1 MSTTS
6 RSQEIRQQMDFQL
19 VSDYKPR
26 GDQGRAIEEI
36 LSGLAA
42 GEQHQTLL
50 GVTGSGKTFTMAKVI
65 EEMNRPALILAHN
78 KTLAAQLF
86 HEFKQFFPSNAVEY
100 FVSYYDYYQPE
111 AYIPSGDLYIEKE
124 ATINEELDK
133 LRLSATRSLFERRD
147 AIIVASVSCI
157 YGLGSPEAYY
167 GMLLLLERG
176 QKIKREDIT
185 KRLVEILYERNDG
198 DFRRGTFRV
207 RGDVIEVFPT
217 YDEMAYR
224 IELFGDEIEG
234 LSQIDPLFGTIR
246 QKYARLPIYPKSHYV
261 VQPERK
267 RSAMDSILEE
277 LEWWE
282 KELEG
287 QGRLVESQRVHQRT
301 RFDLEMI
308 KSVGYCHGIE
318 NYSRHFSGRM
328 PGEAPPTL
336 LDYFPRDYLLFID
349 ESHVTV
355 PQLHGMWHGDRS
367 RKQNLVDYG
376 FRLPSA
382 MDNRPLKFDEF
393 ETRTNQIVYVSATP
407 GPYELTKSSGV
418 VIEQI
423 IRPTGLL
430 DPPVEIR
437 PIKGQI
443 DDLLAEIRAR
453 AAVNERVLVTT
464 LTKRMAEDLAGY
476 YTEVGVK
483 CRYMHS
489 EIETLERVRLL
500 RDLRKGEYDV
510 LIGINLLREGL
521 DLPEVSLVAILD
533 ADKEG
538 FLRSQGSLI
547 QTIGRAARNI
557 NGRAIL
563 YADKM
568 TDSMRRALDET
579 QRRRVTQQA
588 YNDEHGI
595 TPESILRPLDMSL
608 AQLLKAEYADL
619 TEQDETT
626 PEFHSQQELNAFVAK
641 LENEMREAAKKF
653 EFEKAAKIRDRVKE
667 LKTKEFLFG

>member
-1 MSTTS
+1 
-6 RSQEIRQQMDFQL
+6 
-19 VSDYKPR
+19 
-26 GDQGRAIEEI
+26 
-36 LSGLAA
+36 
-42 GEQHQTLL
+42 
-50 GVTGSGKTFTMAKVI
+50 
-65 EEMNRPALILAHN
+65 MNRPALILAHN

-185 KRLVEILYERNDG
+185 RRLVEILYERNDG

-207 RGDVIEVFPT
+207 RGDVIEVYPT

-234 LSQIDPLFGTIR
+234 LSQIDPLFGTVR

-267 RSAMDSILEE
+267 RSAMDSILAE

-336 LDYFPRDYLLFID
+336 LDYFPRDFLLFID

-407 GPYELTKSSGV
+407 GPYELTKSAGV
-418 VIEQI
+418 VVEQI
-423 IRPTGLL
+423 IRPTGLV

-443 DDLLAEIRAR
+443 DDLLAEIRDR
-453 AAVNERVLVTT
+453 TSKNERVLVTT

-500 RDLRKGEYDV
+500 RDLRKGEYDA

-547 QTIGRAARNI
+547 QTIGRAARNL

-568 TDSMRRALDET
+568 TDSMRRAIDET
-579 QRRRVTQQA
+579 DRRRVIQEA
-588 YNDEHGI
+588 YNIENNI
-595 TPESILRPLDMSL
+595 TPESILRPIDMSL
-608 AQLLKAEYADL
+608 AKILKAEYADM

-626 PEFHSQQELNAFVAK
+626 PEFSSQQELDAFAAK

-653 EFEKAAKIRDRVKE
+653 EFEKAAKLRDRVKE
-667 LKTKEFLFG
+667 LRTKEFLFG

>member
-1 MSTTS
+1 
-6 RSQEIRQQMDFQL
+6 MDFQL
-19 VSDYKPR
+19 VSDYTPR
-26 GDQGRAIEEI
+26 GDQGRAIEEL

-185 KRLVEILYERNDG
+185 RRLVEILYERNDG

-207 RGDVIEVFPT
+207 RGDVIEVYPT

-234 LSQIDPLFGTIR
+234 LSQIDPLFGTVR

-267 RSAMDSILEE
+267 RSAMDSILAE

-336 LDYFPRDYLLFID
+336 LDYFPRDFLLFID

-407 GPYELTKSSGV
+407 GPYELTKSAGV
-418 VIEQI
+418 VVEQI
-423 IRPTGLL
+423 IRPTGLV

-443 DDLLAEIRAR
+443 DDLLAEIRDR
-453 AAVNERVLVTT
+453 TSKNERVLVTT

-500 RDLRKGEYDV
+500 RDLRKGEYDA

-547 QTIGRAARNI
+547 QTIGRAARNL

-568 TDSMRRALDET
+568 TDSMRRAIDET
-579 QRRRVTQQA
+579 DRRRVIQEA
-588 YNDEHGI
+588 YNIENNI
-595 TPESILRPLDMSL
+595 TPESILRPIDMSL
-608 AQLLKAEYADL
+608 AKILKAEYADM

-626 PEFHSQQELNAFVAK
+626 PEFSSQQELDAFAAK

-653 EFEKAAKIRDRVKE
+653 EFEKAAKLRDRVKE
-667 LKTKEFLFG
+667 LRTKEFLFG

>member
-1 MSTTS
+1 V
-6 RSQEIRQQMDFQL
+6 DFQL

-26 GDQGRAIEEI
+26 GDQGRAIEELLTGI
-36 LSGLAA
+36 EA
-42 GEQHQTLL
+42 GEKHQVLL
-50 GVTGSGKTFTMAKVI
+50 GVTGSGKTFTVAKMI
-65 EEMNRPALILAHN
+65 EQLNRPALVLAHN

-86 HEFKQFFPSNAVEY
+86 HEFKQFFPNNAVEY

-111 AYIPSGDLYIEKE
+111 AYIPAGDLYIEKE

-147 AIIVASVSCI
+147 CIIVASVSCI

-167 GMLLLLERG
+167 GMLLLLEKG
-176 QKIKREDIT
+176 QRIRRDDILR
-185 KRLVEILYERNDG
+185 RLVEILYERNDA

-217 YDEMAYR
+217 YDENAYR
-224 IELFGDEIEG
+224 IELFGDEIDS
-234 LSQIDPLFGTIR
+234 LSQIDPLFGTVR

-261 VQPERK
+261 VQPERRK
-267 RSAMDSILEE
+267 TAIETILEE
-277 LEWWE
+277 LTWWE
-282 KELEG
+282 KELEN
-287 QGRLVESQRVHQRT
+287 QGRMVESQRVHQRT

-318 NYSRHFSGRM
+318 NYSRHFSGRL
-328 PGEAPPTL
+328 PGEPPPTL
-336 LDYFPRDYLLFID
+336 LDYFPRDYMLFID

-382 MDNRPLKFDEF
+382 MDNRPLKFEEF
-393 ETRTNQIVYVSATP
+393 EARTNQIVYVSATP
-407 GPYELTKSSGV
+407 GPYELTKAAGV
-418 VIEQI
+418 VVEQI
-423 IRPTGLL
+423 IRPTGLV
-430 DPPVEIR
+430 DPEVEIR
-437 PIKGQI
+437 PVRGQI
-443 DDLLAEIRAR
+443 DDLLHEIRDR
-453 AAVNERVLVTT
+453 AQKNERVLVTT

-476 YTEVGVK
+476 YSEVGVR

-489 EIETLERVRLL
+489 EIETLERVKLL

-538 FLRSQGSLI
+538 FLRSSGSLI
-547 QTIGRAARNI
+547 QTMGRAARHLS
-557 NGRAIL
+557 GRAIL

-568 TDSMRRALDET
+568 TDSMKQAIGET
-579 QRRRVTQQA
+579 DRRRTVQRA
-588 YNDEHGI
+588 YNEEHGI
-595 TPESILRPLDMSL
+595 VPQSIISHIDMSL
-608 AQLLKAEYADL
+608 AKILQAEYADL
-619 TEQDETT
+619 AEEVEEM
-626 PEFHSQQELNAFVAK
+626 PEVQSQEELDNYIAK
-641 LENEMREAAKKF
+641 LEAEMREAAKKF
-653 EFEKAAKIRDRVKE
+653 EFEKAAKLRDTIKE
-667 LKTKEFLFG
+667 LRTKEFLFK